1 MLRIELTDW
10 EDRNYHA
17 EYDSFRIDDEKGL
30 YRLHIGNYNGD
41 AGDSLRSHWE
51 NHDGMPFRS
60 VSVVVVEVA
69 KGGGDWGYME
79 GQGGGCGGV
88 EGGGEKR
95 ERERERERG
104 REGGG
109 REEMRV
115 CIYL

>member
-60 VSVVVVEVA
+60 VSVVVVV
-69 KGGGDWGYME
+69 KGVGTGGLRGDKRVDVVGWR
-79 GQGGGCGGV
+79 
-88 EGGGEKR
+88 EGGGRGR
-95 ERERERERG
+95 EREREREGG

-109 REEMRV
+109 REEIRV